1 MFFKSTKIPD
11 VTWRSL
17 IVGSFLILPNCYW
30 VVQSEVVWGTTYLTI
45 VSLFFN
51 VTFVLLVLVGLN
63 ELLKKL
69 SPKTAFSQ
77 SELLIIYLMLSLGSS
92 VAGNNFLENLML
104 SLGHGFWYATPEN
117 EWSKLF
123 FRFVPDWLAVKDRTV
138 LHGFYEG
145 ESSIYT
151 TDYLMAWVKPLAL
164 WGSFACVL
172 IFTLLC
178 VNILICRA
186 WTEHEKLSYPIIQ
199 LPLALTRHDVFS
211 RLFSNRLF
219 LIGLSLTSIVT
230 LLNGFHFH
238 YPELP
243 SLRLRTDI
251 GPLFTDKPFNA
262 VGWMPVVI
270 YPWIVGLTF
279 LIPIDLSFSVWFF
292 YLFAKAQRIIA
303 STVGWGSLPGLPYL
317 HQQTTGGWLGLFLS
331 LSG

>member
-45 VSLFFN
+45 VSLF
-51 VTFVLLVLVGLN
+51 
-63 ELLKKL
+63 
-69 SPKTAFSQ
+69 
-77 SELLIIYLMLSLGSS
+77 LMLSLGSS

-151 TDYLMAWVKPLAL
+151 TDYFMAWVKPLAL

-178 VNILICRA
+178 VNILIRRA
-186 WTEHEKLSYPIIQ
+186 WMEHEKLSYPIIQ

-219 LIGLSLTSIVT
+219 
-230 LLNGFHFH
+230 
-238 YPELP
+238 
-243 SLRLRTDI
+243 
-251 GPLFTDKPFNA
+251 
-262 VGWMPVVI
+262 
-270 YPWIVGLTF
+270 
-279 LIPIDLSFSVWFF
+279 
-292 YLFAKAQRIIA
+292 
-303 STVGWGSLPGLPYL
+303 
-317 HQQTTGGWLGLFLS
+317 
-331 LSG
+331 